1 MLPSLQVFGWPKTE
15 VEGKNVSVLMPAP
28 HSQQHTGFI
37 RNYLDSGKAKVLNTT
52 RELQALHR
60 DRFVFPVKLALTK
73 IAQGGEAAAL
83 SPLWFPANAPA
94 VWFCCCFWLALP
106 QSQLLPSVPGF
117 LQKNVA
123 CQPQTGRQ
131 QSCFLQAACFCD
143 VSSCSITLKSSCY
156 RL

>member
-1 MLPSLQVFGWPKTE
+1 MLTSLQVFGWPKTE

-73 IAQGGEAAAL
+73 IAQGGERLLLCVPCGFQQMHQLSGSAAA
-83 SPLWFPANAPA
+83 SRWHYYEAS
-94 VWFCCCFWLALP
+94 CC
-106 QSQLLPSVPGF
+106 LLY
-117 LQKNVA
+117 QA
-123 CQPQTGRQ
+123 
-131 QSCFLQAACFCD
+131 SC
-143 VSSCSITLKSSCY
+143 T
-156 RL
+156 